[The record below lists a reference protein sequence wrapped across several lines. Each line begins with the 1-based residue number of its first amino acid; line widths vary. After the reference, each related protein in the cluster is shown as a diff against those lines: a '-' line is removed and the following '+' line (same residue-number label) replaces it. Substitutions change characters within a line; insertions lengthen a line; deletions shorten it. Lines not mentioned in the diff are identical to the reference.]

1 MLIEKGLPKVLWPL
15 AVQAAAHIRNR
26 CYNDRIKS
34 TPYFMMTGRK
44 PNLSK
49 MWIFGSDCY
58 AYKHDHKKL
67 DPRCEKGMFVGYSK
81 NSPAYLVYNAQTGK
95 ISKHRLVKFVRK
107 NSTEKLTQ
115 TDEDEFEVQS
125 NSNRKPDSKNSEGN
139 TEDQVLDANKESVN
153 AENTEVSGSD
163 ETMEK
168 VAIEDEKNNAGPL
181 TTISQKH
188 DYSKRERKAP
198 RYLEDYVTCSK
209 EDVTNV
215 SVDYCYRAVCGVP
228 QTYREALMSPEALG
242 WERAMK
248 EEIHSLKENDT
259 FELTILPEGRKTVG
273 GRWVYALKDNAETG
287 KIFKAR
293 YVAKGYNQ
301 TEGIDYHETFA
312 PTANLQIPQ
321 CVH

>member
-1 MLIEKGLPKVLWPL
+1 M
-15 AVQAAAHIRNR
+15 
-26 CYNDRIKS
+26 
-34 TPYFMMTGRK
+34 
-44 PNLSK
+44 
-49 MWIFGSDCY
+49 
-58 AYKHDHKKL
+58 
-67 DPRCEKGMFVGYSK
+67 
-81 NSPAYLVYNAQTGK
+81 
-95 ISKHRLVKFVRK
+95 KFVRK
-107 NSTEKLTQ
+107 NSTEKQTQ
-115 TDEDEFEVQS
+115 TDEDELEIQS
-125 NSNRKPDSKNSEGN
+125 NNNRKPDSKNSDGVSQSEGN

-188 DYSKRERKAP
+188 EYSKRERKAQ
-198 RYLEDYVTCSK
+198 RYLEDFVKCSK

-228 QTYREALMSPEALG
+228 QTYREALMSPEASG

-273 GRWVYALKDNAETG
+273 GRWVYALKENAETG

-301 TEGIDYHETFA
+301 LKA
-312 PTANLQIPQ
+312 
-321 CVH
+321 

>member
-1 MLIEKGLPKVLWPL
+1 M
-15 AVQAAAHIRNR
+15 
-26 CYNDRIKS
+26 
-34 TPYFMMTGRK
+34 
-44 PNLSK
+44 
-49 MWIFGSDCY
+49 
-58 AYKHDHKKL
+58 
-67 DPRCEKGMFVGYSK
+67 GYSK

-115 TDEDEFEVQS
+115 TDEDELEIQS
-125 NSNRKPDSKNSEGN
+125 NNNRKPDSKNSDGVSQSEGN

-228 QTYREALMSPEALG
+228 QTYREALISPEAPR